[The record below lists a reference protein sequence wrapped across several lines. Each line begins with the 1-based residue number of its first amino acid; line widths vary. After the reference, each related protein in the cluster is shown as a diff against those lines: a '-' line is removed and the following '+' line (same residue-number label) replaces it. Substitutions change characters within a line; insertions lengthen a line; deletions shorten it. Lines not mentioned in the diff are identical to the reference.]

1 MFWTALTFLL
11 SAPPFGY
18 SVSAIGLVGL
28 AGLAGALVARGAGRL
43 HDRGLSVPVTGAA
56 LALALVPLSCWPGV
70 GQTSIVVLLI
80 AILAFD
86 IAAQASLILNQT
98 RLLSIDPAARS
109 RMNTAFVTG
118 NFIGGAVGSALA
130 GRAVAG
136 RRLVPPFSSAAQPP
150 SLIALLVWATHR
162 HTLTNAAHI

>member
-1 MFWTALTFLL
+1 M
-11 SAPPFGY
+11 S
-18 SVSAIGLVGL
+18 LVL
-28 AGLAGALVARGAGRL
+28 A
-43 HDRGLSVPVTGAA
+43 
-56 LALALVPLSCWPGV
+56 GV

-80 AILAFD
+80 AIVAFD

-130 GRAVAG
+130 GLLWQIGGWYAVLLG
-136 RRLVPPFSSAAQPP
+136 GIAA
-150 SLIALLVWATHR
+150 LTLALLIWTTNR
-162 HTLTNAAHI
+162 RTLIDAAHS